1 MRCER
6 VDPAGSVSRRTA
18 ARMSELM
25 AKRMAVAGTVALMKL
40 FAVLTIGRRF
50 STLSSPSA
58 RPIIAL

>member
-1 MRCER
+1 
-6 VDPAGSVSRRTA
+6 
-18 ARMSELM
+18 MSELM